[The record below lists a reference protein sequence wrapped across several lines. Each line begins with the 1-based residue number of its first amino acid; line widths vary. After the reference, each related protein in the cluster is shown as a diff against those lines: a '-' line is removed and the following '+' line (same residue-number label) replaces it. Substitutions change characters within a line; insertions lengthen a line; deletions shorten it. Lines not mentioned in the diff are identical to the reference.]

1 MKELKIQLKNDS
13 KTSYRKNLNFQKEN
27 NTKMSKEKLKKV
39 KQN

>member
-1 MKELKIQLKNDS
+1 MRAKHPTVKI
-13 KTSYRKNLNFQKEN
+13 YLNFQKEN